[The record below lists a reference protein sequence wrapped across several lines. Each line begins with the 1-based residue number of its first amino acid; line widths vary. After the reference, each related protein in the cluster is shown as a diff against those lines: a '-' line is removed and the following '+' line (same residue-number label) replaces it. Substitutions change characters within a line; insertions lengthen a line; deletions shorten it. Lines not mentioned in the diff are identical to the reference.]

1 MGQSSGSPH
10 PSNEVKMN
18 AEVRAKIRAL
28 GLRVGIV
35 QGAIE
40 KGKLVLSS
48 IEDLDG
54 DELKDY
60 VNEILGE

>member
-1 MGQSSGSPH
+1 
-10 PSNEVKMN
+10 MN

-54 DELKDY
+54 DELKDS